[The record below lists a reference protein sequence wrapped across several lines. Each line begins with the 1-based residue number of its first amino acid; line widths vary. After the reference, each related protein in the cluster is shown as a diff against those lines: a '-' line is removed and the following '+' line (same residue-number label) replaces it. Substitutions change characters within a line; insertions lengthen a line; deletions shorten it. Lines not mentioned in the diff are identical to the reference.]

1 MTDPEE
7 PAAQAPAPA
16 PTPRPAQA
24 ATPEPATANSPAPN
38 PASAPASSSASAP
51 ASAPE
56 PVPEP
61 EPTHE
66 PEQEYEAP
74 VILDRGRH
82 RISRREIDP
91 DCLKVLYRL
100 NGHGF
105 IAYLVGGAVRDL
117 MLGRKPADFD
127 VGTNAHPNQIKKLFR
142 NAFLIGRRFRLAHVR
157 FQGGTVIEVST
168 FRRKPDEEELAAERE
183 EEAARA
189 AGEAR
194 ESERDEPE
202 MPVES
207 EEVGS
212 DAVPE
217 PPAPDA
223 TAGAAPKAD
232 AAPTPSP
239 DAAPAG
245 PLPECARPVP
255 PGQKT
260 PARGR
265 LPLKPIAYGTPRED
279 AFRRD
284 LTINALFYDIA
295 TFSVI
300 DYVGGL
306 DDLEAG
312 RIRIIGDPDTSYT
325 EDPVRIWR
333 VLRHSSRLGFTI
345 EGKTADAIYRH
356 SHRLNVCSGARLFEE
371 LNKDMKS
378 GSVGPFFRAARTYG
392 ILPRI
397 LGNVGEI
404 YQASDNAFERLT
416 FLLNALDASINA
428 GGSPPTE
435 VAYGLLLWPWA
446 EPLLAAM
453 HGDKPKVLY
462 DSFRG
467 AGATATVP
475 KALLLE
481 TVHTLVI
488 VDHMLHALDDGKMRW
503 ALKERPHY
511 PEASRIASL
520 LARGTFGDCDD
531 PFALIY
537 RERFGTR
544 PRSRPHRHRRRNKK
558 PIPPPPPQ

>member
-1 MTDPEE
+1 MTEPEE
-7 PAAQAPAPA
+7 PG
-16 PTPRPAQA
+16 T
-24 ATPEPATANSPAPN
+24 EATA
-38 PASAPASSSASAP
+38 
-51 ASAPE
+51 PE
-56 PVPEP
+56 TE
-61 EPTHE
+61 TDL
-66 PEQEYEAP
+66 EAP
-74 VILDRGRH
+74 VILDRSRH
-82 RISRREIDP
+82 QISRREIDP

-100 NGHGF
+100 NSHGF

-157 FQGGTVIEVST
+157 FQGGKVIEVST
-168 FRRKPDEEELAAERE
+168 FRRKPDEEERAAERE

-189 AGEAR
+189 AEGAAAEPELPAETESEGVPADVGSPGAGSGEAYPPVP
-194 ESERDEPE
+194 EEAETAEPE
-202 MPVES
+202 DKRDSPTS
-207 EEVGS
+207 GT
-212 DAVPE
+212 VPD
-217 PPAPDA
+217 PAL
-223 TAGAAPKAD
+223 
-232 AAPTPSP
+232 
-239 DAAPAG
+239 AG
-245 PLPECARPVP
+245 PLPECALPL
-255 PGQKT
+255 
-260 PARGR
+260 PAGRTGRGR

-306 DDLEAG
+306 EDLEAG
-312 RIRIIGDPDTSYT
+312 RARIIGDPDTSYT

-333 VLRHSSRLGFTI
+333 VLRHASRLGFAV
-345 EGKTADAIYRH
+345 EEKTGEAISRH
-356 SHRLNVCSGARLFEE
+356 SHRLNICSGARLYEE

-378 GSVGPFFRAARTYG
+378 GSVRAFFQAARAYG
-392 ILPRI
+392 ILPRV
-397 LGNVGEI
+397 LGNIGEI

-416 FLLNALDASINA
+416 FLLGALDASINA
-428 GGSPPTE
+428 GGSPPPA

-467 AGATATVP
+467 VGATATVP
-475 KALLLE
+475 KTLLLE

-488 VDHMLHALDDGKMRW
+488 VDHMLRALEDGKMHW

-520 LARGTFGDCDD
+520 LVRGTFGECDD

-537 RERFGTR
+537 RERFGMR
-544 PRSRPHRHRRRNKK
+544 PRSRPHRHRRPGKK
-558 PIPPPPPQ
+558 PIPPPPPE

>member
-7 PAAQAPAPA
+7 LIPGAAAPG
-16 PTPRPAQA
+16 RPD
-24 ATPEPATANSPAPN
+24 TETDT
-38 PASAPASSSASAP
+38 
-51 ASAPE
+51 E
-56 PVPEP
+56 TEL
-61 EPTHE
+61 
-66 PEQEYEAP
+66 EAP
-74 VILDRGRH
+74 VILDRSRH
-82 RISRREIDP
+82 RISRRDIDP

-100 NGHGF
+100 NSHGF
-105 IAYLVGGAVRDL
+105 VAFLVGGAVRDL

-157 FQGGTVIEVST
+157 FQGGKVIEVST

-183 EEAARA
+183 EDAARA
-189 AGEAR
+189 AAAAEAEQVR
-194 ESERDEPE
+194 DAGPDMAVESGVKETAERDIQGH
-202 MPVES
+202 
-207 EEVGS
+207 EVHSLSGS
-212 DAVPE
+212 APASSAGVDDQRDVPRSGTVPSPE
-217 PPAPDA
+217 PSSNLAHPDN
-223 TAGAAPKAD
+223 TA
-232 AAPTPSP
+232 
-239 DAAPAG
+239 AG
-245 PLPECARPVP
+245 PLPECALPLP
-255 PGQKT
+255 PGQKG
-260 PARGR
+260 RGR

-306 DDLEAG
+306 EDLEA
-312 RIRIIGDPDTSYT
+312 RRVRIIGDPDASYT

-333 VLRHSSRLGFTI
+333 VLRHASRLGFTI
-345 EGKTADAIYRH
+345 EDKTGQAIARH
-356 SHRLNVCSGARLFEE
+356 IHRLDVCSGARLFEE

-378 GSVGPFFRAARTYG
+378 GSTRAFFRAARAYG
-392 ILPRI
+392 ILPRV
-397 LGNVGEI
+397 LGHVGEI

-416 FLLNALDASINA
+416 FLLGALDASISA
-428 GGSPPTE
+428 GGSPPPE

-446 EPLLAAM
+446 EPLLAAT
-453 HGDKPKVLY
+453 HGDKSKVLF

-475 KALLLE
+475 KTLLME

-488 VDHMLHALDDGKMRW
+488 VDHMLRALNDGKMRW

-511 PEASRIASL
+511 PQASRIASL
-520 LARGTFGDCDD
+520 LVQGSFGECDD
-531 PFALIY
+531 PFSLLY

-544 PRSRPHRHRRRNKK
+544 PRSLPHRHRRRSKR
-558 PIPPPPPQ
+558 PIPPPPPE

>member
-1 MTDPEE
+1 MADPDE
-7 PAAQAPAPA
+7 AAGGRAAPQPQ
-16 PTPRPAQA
+16 T
-24 ATPEPATANSPAPN
+24 EF
-38 PASAPASSSASAP
+38 
-51 ASAPE
+51 
-56 PVPEP
+56 
-61 EPTHE
+61 
-66 PEQEYEAP
+66 EAP

-82 RISRREIDP
+82 RISRRDIDA

-100 NGHGF
+100 SGHGYAAF
-105 IAYLVGGAVRDL
+105 LVGGAVRDL

-157 FQGGTVIEVST
+157 FQGGKIIEVST

-183 EEAARA
+183 EEAALAAEAGRA
-189 AGEAR
+189 DDEMAESGGER
-194 ESERDEPE
+194 PSELPDHP
-202 MPVES
+202 
-207 EEVGS
+207 GS
-212 DAVPE
+212 PGTPE
-217 PPAPDA
+217 P
-223 TAGAAPKAD
+223 AD
-232 AAPTPSP
+232 AEA
-239 DAAPAG
+239 AG
-245 PLPECARPVP
+245 PLPECALPAAA
-255 PGQKT
+255 PGG
-260 PARGR
+260 PRRGR

-306 DDLEAG
+306 DDLEAA
-312 RIRIIGDPDTSYT
+312 RIRIIGDPDASYT

-333 VLRHSSRLGFTI
+333 VLRHAARLGFTI
-345 EGKTADAIYRH
+345 EERTAAAISRH
-356 SHRLNVCSGARLFEE
+356 SRRLDVCSGARLFEE

-378 GSVGPFFRAARTYG
+378 GSVRAFFQAARVHG
-392 ILPRI
+392 ILPRV

-416 FLLNALDASINA
+416 FLLGALDASINA

-453 HGDKPKVLY
+453 RGDKPKVLY
-462 DSFRG
+462 DAFRG

-475 KALLLE
+475 KTLLLE

-488 VDHMLHALDDGKMRW
+488 VDHMLRALDDGKMRW

-520 LARGTFGDCDD
+520 LVRGTFGECDD
-531 PFALIY
+531 PFSLIY
-537 RERFGTR
+537 RDRFGTR
-544 PRSRPHRHRRRNKK
+544 PRSLPHRHRRRGKK
-558 PIPPPPPQ
+558 PVPPPPPPE